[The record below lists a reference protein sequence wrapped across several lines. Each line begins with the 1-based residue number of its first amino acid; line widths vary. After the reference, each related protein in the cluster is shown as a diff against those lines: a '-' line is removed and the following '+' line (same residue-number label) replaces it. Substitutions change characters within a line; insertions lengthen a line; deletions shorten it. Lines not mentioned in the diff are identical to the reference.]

1 MKVIK
6 KVFNHIRTFKN
17 RREFA
22 MNSVH
27 ASDLVVRFTSHCTA
41 QNKYDIV
48 IGKRCEIK
56 GQLFSF
62 EGGKILIGNNV
73 FLNYNSF
80 IGSMEAVTSGNDVII
95 ATNVRIFDNNNHPTS
110 PTQREMMSHNDFY
123 GELWTWKYAEH
134 KPVVIGDNVWI
145 GGNVVIN
152 PGVTIG
158 SDVVIASG
166 SVVVKDIPSHV
177 VAGGNPCHVI
187 RQITDKDKNN
197 WHTQLKEYEDDIEK

>member
-73 FLNYNSF
+73 FMNYNSF
-80 IGSMEAVTSGNDVII
+80 IGSMEAVTIGNDVII

-145 GGNVVIN
+145 GEFSAILK
-152 PGVTIG
+152 GVTIG
-158 SDVVIASG
+158 KGSIVASHSMVTKDVPPYVIVAG
-166 SVVVKDIPSHV
+166 NPARVVKRLEEGSFS
-177 VAGGNPCHVI
+177 
-187 RQITDKDKNN
+187 
-197 WHTQLKEYEDDIEK
+197 

>member
-73 FLNYNSF
+73 FMNYNSF
-80 IGSMEAVTSGNDVII
+80 IGSMEAVTIGNDDII
-95 ATNVRIFDNNNHPTS
+95 ATNVRIIDNNNHPTS

-145 GGNVVIN
+145 GEFSAILK
-152 PGVTIG
+152 GVTIG
-158 SDVVIASG
+158 KGSIVASH
-166 SVVVKDIPSHV
+166 SVVTKDVPPYVI
-177 VAGGNPCHVI
+177 VAGNPARVVK
-187 RQITDKDKNN
+187 R
-197 WHTQLKEYEDDIEK
+197 LEEGSFS

>member
-62 EGGKILIGNNV
+62 EGGKILFGNNV
-73 FLNYNSF
+73 FMNYNSF
-80 IGSMEAVTSGNDVII
+80 IGSMEAVTIGNDVII

-145 GGNVVIN
+145 GEFSAILK
-152 PGVTIG
+152 GVTIG
-158 SDVVIASG
+158 KGSIVASH
-166 SVVVKDIPSHV
+166 SVVTKDVPPYVI
-177 VAGGNPCHVI
+177 VAGNPARVVK
-187 RQITDKDKNN
+187 R
-197 WHTQLKEYEDDIEK
+197 LEEGSFS

>member
-1 MKVIK
+1 
-6 KVFNHIRTFKN
+6 
-17 RREFA
+17 

-73 FLNYNSF
+73 FMNYNSF
-80 IGSMEAVTSGNDVII
+80 IGSMEAVTIGNDVII

-145 GGNVVIN
+145 GEFSAILK
-152 PGVTIG
+152 GVTIG
-158 SDVVIASG
+158 KGSIVASH
-166 SVVVKDIPSHV
+166 SVVTKDVPPYVI
-177 VAGGNPCHVI
+177 VAGNPARVVKRLEEGSFH
-187 RQITDKDKNN
+187 
-197 WHTQLKEYEDDIEK
+197 EKKLVWS

>member
-73 FLNYNSF
+73 FMNYNSF
-80 IGSMEAVTSGNDVII
+80 IGSMETVTIGNDVII

-145 GGNVVIN
+145 GEFSAILK
-152 PGVTIG
+152 GVTIG
-158 SDVVIASG
+158 KGSIVASH
-166 SVVVKDIPSHV
+166 SVVTKDVPPYVI
-177 VAGGNPCHVI
+177 VAGNPARVVK
-187 RQITDKDKNN
+187 R
-197 WHTQLKEYEDDIEK
+197 LEEGSFS

>member
-73 FLNYNSF
+73 FMNYNSF
-80 IGSMEAVTSGNDVII
+80 IGSMEAVTIGNDVII
-95 ATNVRIFDNNNHPTS
+95 ATNVRIFDNNTHPTS

-145 GGNVVIN
+145 GEFSAILK
-152 PGVTIG
+152 GVTIG
-158 SDVVIASG
+158 KGSIVASH
-166 SVVVKDIPSHV
+166 SVVTKDVPPYVI
-177 VAGGNPCHVI
+177 VAGNPARVVK
-187 RQITDKDKNN
+187 R
-197 WHTQLKEYEDDIEK
+197 LEEGSFS

>member
-27 ASDLVVRFTSHCTA
+27 ASDLVVRFTSHCSA

-73 FLNYNSF
+73 FMNYNSF
-80 IGSMEAVTSGNDVII
+80 IGSMEAVTIGNDVII

-145 GGNVVIN
+145 GEFSAILK
-152 PGVTIG
+152 GVTIG
-158 SDVVIASG
+158 KGSIVASH
-166 SVVVKDIPSHV
+166 SVVTKDVPPYVI
-177 VAGGNPCHVI
+177 VAGNPARVVK
-187 RQITDKDKNN
+187 R
-197 WHTQLKEYEDDIEK
+197 LEEGSFS

>member
-62 EGGKILIGNNV
+62 EGGKILIDNNV
-73 FLNYNSF
+73 FMNYNSF
-80 IGSMEAVTSGNDVII
+80 IGSMEAVTIGNDVII

-145 GGNVVIN
+145 GEFSAILK
-152 PGVTIG
+152 GVTIG
-158 SDVVIASG
+158 KGSIVASH
-166 SVVVKDIPSHV
+166 SVVTKDVPPYVI
-177 VAGGNPCHVI
+177 VAGNPARVVK
-187 RQITDKDKNN
+187 R
-197 WHTQLKEYEDDIEK
+197 LEEGSFS

>member
-73 FLNYNSF
+73 FMNYNSF
-80 IGSMEAVTSGNDVII
+80 IGSMEAVTIGNDVII

-134 KPVVIGDNVWI
+134 KSVVIGDNVWI
-145 GGNVVIN
+145 GEFSAILK
-152 PGVTIG
+152 GVTIG
-158 SDVVIASG
+158 KGSIVASH
-166 SVVVKDIPSHV
+166 SVVTKDVPPYVI
-177 VAGGNPCHVI
+177 VAGNPARVVK
-187 RQITDKDKNN
+187 R
-197 WHTQLKEYEDDIEK
+197 LEEGSFS

>member
-73 FLNYNSF
+73 FMNYNSF
-80 IGSMEAVTSGNDVII
+80 IGSMEAVTIGNDVII

-145 GGNVVIN
+145 GEFSAILK
-152 PGVTIG
+152 GVTIG
-158 SDVVIASG
+158 KGSIVASH
-166 SVVVKDIPSHV
+166 SVVTKDVPPYVI
-177 VAGGNPCHVI
+177 VAGNPAIVVK
-187 RQITDKDKNN
+187 R
-197 WHTQLKEYEDDIEK
+197 LEEGSFS

>member
-73 FLNYNSF
+73 FMNYNSF
-80 IGSMEAVTSGNDVII
+80 IGSMEAVTIGNDVII
-95 ATNVRIFDNNNHPTS
+95 ATNVRIFDNNNYPTS

-145 GGNVVIN
+145 GEFSAILK
-152 PGVTIG
+152 GVTIG
-158 SDVVIASG
+158 KGSIVASH
-166 SVVVKDIPSHV
+166 SVVTKDVPPYVI
-177 VAGGNPCHVI
+177 VAGNPARVVK
-187 RQITDKDKNN
+187 R
-197 WHTQLKEYEDDIEK
+197 LEEGSFS

>member
-1 MKVIK
+1 
-6 KVFNHIRTFKN
+6 
-17 RREFA
+17 

-27 ASDLVVRFTSHCTA
+27 ASDLDVRFTSHCTA

-48 IGKRCEIK
+48 IGKRREIK

-73 FLNYNSF
+73 FMNYNSF
-80 IGSMEAVTSGNDVII
+80 IGSMEAVTIGNDVII

-145 GGNVVIN
+145 GEFSAILK
-152 PGVTIG
+152 GVTIG
-158 SDVVIASG
+158 KGSIVASH
-166 SVVVKDIPSHV
+166 SVVTKDVPPYVI
-177 VAGGNPCHVI
+177 VAGNPARVVK
-187 RQITDKDKNN
+187 R
-197 WHTQLKEYEDDIEK
+197 LEEGSFS

>member
-73 FLNYNSF
+73 FMNYNSF
-80 IGSMEAVTSGNDVII
+80 IGSMEAVTIGNDVII

-145 GGNVVIN
+145 GEFSAILK
-152 PGVTIG
+152 GVTIG
-158 SDVVIASG
+158 KGSIVASH
-166 SVVVKDIPSHV
+166 SVVTKDVPPYVI
-177 VAGGNPCHVI
+177 VAGNPARVVK
-187 RQITDKDKNN
+187 R
-197 WHTQLKEYEDDIEK
+197 LVEGSFS

>member
-6 KVFNHIRTFKN
+6 KVFNHIRAFKN

-56 GQLFSF
+56 GHLFSF

-73 FLNYNSF
+73 FMNYNSF
-80 IGSMEAVTSGNDVII
+80 IGSMEAVTIGNDVII

-145 GGNVVIN
+145 GEFSAILK
-152 PGVTIG
+152 GVTIG
-158 SDVVIASG
+158 KGSIVASH
-166 SVVVKDIPSHV
+166 SVVTKDVPPYVI
-177 VAGGNPCHVI
+177 VAGNPARVVK
-187 RQITDKDKNN
+187 R
-197 WHTQLKEYEDDIEK
+197 LEEGSFS

>member
-6 KVFNHIRTFKN
+6 KVFNHIRTFKK

-73 FLNYNSF
+73 FMNYNSF
-80 IGSMEAVTSGNDVII
+80 IGSMEAVTIGNDVII

-145 GGNVVIN
+145 GEFSAILK
-152 PGVTIG
+152 GVTIG
-158 SDVVIASG
+158 KGSIVASH
-166 SVVVKDIPSHV
+166 SVVTKDVPPYVI
-177 VAGGNPCHVI
+177 VAGNPARVVK
-187 RQITDKDKNN
+187 R
-197 WHTQLKEYEDDIEK
+197 LEEGSFS

>member
-73 FLNYNSF
+73 FMNYNSF
-80 IGSMEAVTSGNDVII
+80 IGSMEAVTIGNDVII

-145 GGNVVIN
+145 GEFSAILK
-152 PGVTIG
+152 GVTIG
-158 SDVVIASG
+158 KGSIVASN
-166 SVVVKDIPSHV
+166 SVVTKDVPPYVI
-177 VAGGNPCHVI
+177 VAGNPARVVK
-187 RQITDKDKNN
+187 R
-197 WHTQLKEYEDDIEK
+197 LEEGSFS

>member
-73 FLNYNSF
+73 FMNYNSF
-80 IGSMEAVTSGNDVII
+80 IGSMEAVTIGNDVII
-95 ATNVRIFDNNNHPTS
+95 ATNVRSFDNNNHPTS

-145 GGNVVIN
+145 GEFSAILK
-152 PGVTIG
+152 GVTIG
-158 SDVVIASG
+158 KGSIVASH
-166 SVVVKDIPSHV
+166 SVVTKDVPPYVI
-177 VAGGNPCHVI
+177 VAGNPARVVK
-187 RQITDKDKNN
+187 R
-197 WHTQLKEYEDDIEK
+197 LEEGSFS

>member
-62 EGGKILIGNNV
+62 EGGKILIGN
-73 FLNYNSF
+73 
-80 IGSMEAVTSGNDVII
+80 DVII

-145 GGNVVIN
+145 GEFSAILK
-152 PGVTIG
+152 GVTIG
-158 SDVVIASG
+158 KGSIVASH
-166 SVVVKDIPSHV
+166 SVVTKDVPPYVI
-177 VAGGNPCHVI
+177 VAGNPARVVK
-187 RQITDKDKNN
+187 R
-197 WHTQLKEYEDDIEK
+197 LEEGSFS

>member
-1 MKVIK
+1 MNVIK
-6 KVFNHIRTFKN
+6 KVFTHIRTFKN

-73 FLNYNSF
+73 FMNYNSF
-80 IGSMEAVTSGNDVII
+80 IGSMEAVTIGNDVII

-145 GGNVVIN
+145 GEFSAILK
-152 PGVTIG
+152 GVTIG
-158 SDVVIASG
+158 KGSIVASH
-166 SVVVKDIPSHV
+166 SVVTKDVPPYVI
-177 VAGGNPCHVI
+177 VAGNPARVVK
-187 RQITDKDKNN
+187 R
-197 WHTQLKEYEDDIEK
+197 LEEGSFS

>member
-73 FLNYNSF
+73 FMNYNSF
-80 IGSMEAVTSGNDVII
+80 IGSMEAVTIGNDVII

-145 GGNVVIN
+145 GEFSAILK
-152 PGVTIG
+152 GVTIG
-158 SDVVIASG
+158 KGSIVASH
-166 SVVVKDIPSHV
+166 SVVTKDVPPYVI
-177 VAGGNPCHVI
+177 VAGNPARVVK
-187 RQITDKDKNN
+187 R
-197 WHTQLKEYEDDIEK
+197 LEEGSFS

>member
-73 FLNYNSF
+73 FMNYNSF
-80 IGSMEAVTSGNDVII
+80 IGSMEAVTIGNDVII

-110 PTQREMMSHNDFY
+110 PAQREMMSHNDFY

-145 GGNVVIN
+145 GEFSAILK
-152 PGVTIG
+152 GVTIG
-158 SDVVIASG
+158 KGSIVASH
-166 SVVVKDIPSHV
+166 SVVTKDVPPYVI
-177 VAGGNPCHVI
+177 VAGNPARVVK
-187 RQITDKDKNN
+187 R
-197 WHTQLKEYEDDIEK
+197 LEEGSFS

>member
-27 ASDLVVRFTSHCTA
+27 TSDLVVRFTSHCTA

-73 FLNYNSF
+73 FMNYNSF
-80 IGSMEAVTSGNDVII
+80 IGSMEAVTIGNDVII

-145 GGNVVIN
+145 GEFSAILK
-152 PGVTIG
+152 GVTIG
-158 SDVVIASG
+158 KGSIVASH
-166 SVVVKDIPSHV
+166 SVVTKDVPPYVI
-177 VAGGNPCHVI
+177 VAGNPARVVK
-187 RQITDKDKNN
+187 R
-197 WHTQLKEYEDDIEK
+197 LEEGSFS

>member
-73 FLNYNSF
+73 FMNYNSF
-80 IGSMEAVTSGNDVII
+80 IGSMEAVTIGNDVII

-145 GGNVVIN
+145 GELSAILK
-152 PGVTIG
+152 GVTIG
-158 SDVVIASG
+158 KGSIVASH
-166 SVVVKDIPSHV
+166 SVVTKDVPPYVI
-177 VAGGNPCHVI
+177 VAGNPARVVK
-187 RQITDKDKNN
+187 R
-197 WHTQLKEYEDDIEK
+197 LEEGSFS

>member
-73 FLNYNSF
+73 FMNYNSF
-80 IGSMEAVTSGNDVII
+80 IGSMEAVTIGNDVII

-145 GGNVVIN
+145 GEFSAILK
-152 PGVTIG
+152 GVTIG
-158 SDVVIASG
+158 KGSIVASHSVFTKDVPPYVIVAG
-166 SVVVKDIPSHV
+166 NPARVVKRLEEGSFS
-177 VAGGNPCHVI
+177 
-187 RQITDKDKNN
+187 
-197 WHTQLKEYEDDIEK
+197 

>member
-73 FLNYNSF
+73 FMNYNSF
-80 IGSMEAVTSGNDVII
+80 IGSMEAVTIGNDVII

-145 GGNVVIN
+145 GEFSAILK
-152 PGVTIG
+152 GVTIG
-158 SDVVIASG
+158 KGSIVASH
-166 SVVVKDIPSHV
+166 SVVTIDVPPYVI
-177 VAGGNPCHVI
+177 VAGNPARVVK
-187 RQITDKDKNN
+187 R
-197 WHTQLKEYEDDIEK
+197 LEEGSFS

>member
-1 MKVIK
+1 
-6 KVFNHIRTFKN
+6 
-17 RREFA
+17 

-73 FLNYNSF
+73 FMNYNSF
-80 IGSMEAVTSGNDVII
+80 IGSMEAVTIGNDVII

-145 GGNVVIN
+145 GEFSAILK
-152 PGVTIG
+152 GVTIG
-158 SDVVIASG
+158 KGSIVASH
-166 SVVVKDIPSHV
+166 SVVTKDVPPYVI
-177 VAGGNPCHVI
+177 VAGNPARVVK
-187 RQITDKDKNN
+187 R
-197 WHTQLKEYEDDIEK
+197 LEEGSFS